1 MAQATAAGDSEGVR
15 FGGPYRVA
23 PVPARSP
30 VALLLPGAAIGA
42 VAAFTASRFEGTAAF
57 ADPGWDRHY
66 YLEAA
71 RAGPWNF
78 HIAPYCWRVLVPLLA
93 WAAPLPLQWTF
104 LAAAFAGAFTAG
116 AATWRLLRSEG
127 HPPGLAAA
135 GVLLLFATGWG
146 LRYQLADF
154 WLPDAAASGAIALC
168 LLFAARGQPRAFAA
182 ALFAGALAKESAL
195 IAAPLALAFADR
207 LPGSGRRRLV
217 TGALAPLPGVA
228 AAVLVRVAIPAWND
242 DAGYVASLPPVISR
256 FPEIVAHYDYRS
268 LLREVGWEQRVLGF
282 DGGLA
287 RALTFG
293 TFGPLTAALAL
304 AGAAAKPR
312 LAARLAPVLLLAW
325 AQLLVARDTER
336 LVAMAAPAVCW
347 LAVEGAGAVCRRGF
361 ARPADAALAA
371 AGAFALALANGRE
384 AFGLDLAAQGLLA
397 GGVLAALAFR
407 RGFEG
412 ARPCGGVN
420 PRG

>member
-1 MAQATAAGDSEGVR
+1 MQNGGAAGSSW
-15 FGGPYRVA
+15 
-23 PVPARSP
+23 VP
-30 VALLLPGAAIGA
+30 LLLPAAAAAA
-42 VAAFTASRFEGTAAF
+42 VLAFTDLRLEVTAAF

-71 RAGPWNF
+71 RSGPWDF
-78 HIAPYCWRVLVPLLA
+78 HIAPYCWRVLVQLLA

-104 LAAAFAGAFTAG
+104 FAAAFAGALAAG
-116 AATWRLLRSEG
+116 AATWRLLRCEG

-135 GVLLLFATGWG
+135 GVLLLFAAGWG

-154 WLPDAAASGAIALC
+154 WLPDAAATAAITLC

-207 LPGSGRRRLV
+207 LPGSRRRQLA
-217 TGALAPLPGVA
+217 TGALAPLPGAA
-228 AAVLVRVAIPAWND
+228 AAVLVRFAIPAWND
-242 DAGYVASLPPVISR
+242 DAGYIASLPPVISR
-256 FPEIVAHYDYRS
+256 FPEIVAHYDYRA

-282 DGGLA
+282 DGRLA

-293 TFGPLTAALAL
+293 TFGPLTAALAF

-312 LAARLAPVLLLAW
+312 LAARLAPAVLLAW
-325 AQLLVARDTER
+325 AQLLAARDTER

-347 LAVEGAGAVCRRGF
+347 LAVEGAAAACRRGF
-361 ARPADAALAA
+361 ARPADAALGA
-371 AGAFALALANGRE
+371 AGAFALTLANGRE
-384 AFGLDLAAQGLLA
+384 AFGLDLAAQGLLTA
-397 GGVLAALAFR
+397 AVVAALAVR
-407 RGFEG
+407 RGFERVRAG
-412 ARPCGGVN
+412 AGLS